1 MDTIKNKS
9 ARRFLI
15 LTVEPLS
22 NKGKSY
28 RLGLMS
34 FDFLELKTEIQLIE
48 SVKVKLG
55 NSVGNITINDKSS
68 LKTYKE
74 FGKLVNPAISNW
86 ITTNGLQ
93 NTQKGHPCKLIFEL
107 KNNKKEHIY
116 TIYNNQLNLI
126 CNNLT

>member
-1 MDTIKNKS
+1 MVTTKNKS

-34 FDFLELKTEIQLIE
+34 FDILELKTEIQLIE

-55 NSVGNITINDKSS
+55 NAIGNITINDNSS

-74 FGKLVNPAISNW
+74 FGKLVNSSISNW
-86 ITTNGLQ
+86 LTTNGLQ
-93 NTQKGHPCKLIFEL
+93 NTQKGRPCKLIFEL
-107 KNNKKEHIY
+107 KKNKKEHIY
-116 TIYNNQLNLI
+116 TLYNNQLNLI

>member
-1 MDTIKNKS
+1 MDTTKNKS

-22 NKGKSY
+22 NKSKSY

-34 FDFLELKTEIQLIE
+34 FDFLELKKDMQLIE

-55 NSVGNITINDKSS
+55 NAVGSITINDQSS

-74 FGKLVNPAISNW
+74 FGKLVNPSISNW
-86 ITTNGLQ
+86 ITTKGLQ
-93 NTQKGHPCKLIFEL
+93 NTPKGNPCKLIFEI
-107 KNNKKEHIY
+107 KRNKKEHIY
-116 TIYNNQLNLI
+116 SLYVNQLNLI
-126 CNNLT
+126 CNEMS